1 MKEGELVSEQLGE
14 MKTFP
19 DYPTAKPIP
28 IPPDGT
34 WPQSVHV
41 FDEDTVAALHA
52 AEVTGRPLLLR
63 GDPGTGKSET
73 ARAAAA
79 AAKRPFVSVVID
91 GRTEPTDLKWRFD
104 AVARLAD
111 AQVAKADQPL
121 PGERA
126 YLLPGPLWWAYNW
139 KTARERLDEVNND
152 RNHKLAAAGTP
163 PAKWSPE
170 TGRAVLLIDEIDK
183 ADPDLP
189 NALLEVLAN
198 LGFREPYGGTEVACT
213 EATRPLVIITTNE
226 ERELPHAFL
235 RRCLVHRLELP
246 DDRDALIGWLV
257 DVGTRHQAALKWPAK
272 CSKKLMQQA
281 AAYVADARDSLA
293 KTGRYLP
300 GTSEFLDMIKVLA
313 TTPADM
319 HERRLAQLQ
328 KLALHKGGA
337 RHR

>member
-1 MKEGELVSEQLGE
+1 MTKIAAGKFVGESSPSG
-14 MKTFP
+14 
-19 DYPTAKPIP
+19 YPIAKPIP
-28 IPPDGT
+28 IPSDGT
-34 WPQSVHV
+34 WPKSVHV

-79 AAKRPFVSVVID
+79 AAERPFVSVVID

-111 AQVAKADQPL
+111 AQVKNNEKVLLD
-121 PGERA
+121 ERA
-126 YLLPGPLWWAYNW
+126 YLLPGPLWWAYDW
-139 KTARERLDEVNND
+139 KSANERLEEVNRD
-152 RNHKLAAAGTP
+152 RNYKLAGPGRP
-163 PAKWSPE
+163 PKSWKPDS
-170 TGRAVLLIDEIDK
+170 GRAVLLIDEIDK

-198 LGFREPYGGTEVACT
+198 LGFREPYGGADIACT
-213 EATRPLVIITTNE
+213 GATRPLVIITTNE

-246 DDRDALIGWLV
+246 EDRESLIGWLV
-257 DVGTRHQAALKWPAK
+257 DVGTRHQAALKWPGK
-272 CSKKLMQQA
+272 CSKKVMELA
-281 AAYVADARDSLA
+281 AGYVADVRESLA
-293 KTGRYLP
+293 NTGRYLP

-313 TTPADM
+313 TTPEDM
-319 HERRLAQLQ
+319 HDKRLAQLQ

>member
-1 MKEGELVSEQLGE
+1 MPKSTPANAANESSL
-14 MKTFP
+14 P
-19 DYPTAKPIP
+19 AYPLDKPIP
-28 IPPDGT
+28 IPADGT
-34 WPQSVHV
+34 WPRSVHV
-41 FDEDTVAALHA
+41 FDADTVAALHA
-52 AEVTGRPLLLR
+52 AEITGRPLLLR

-79 AAKRPFVSVVID
+79 AVGRPFVSVVID

-111 AQVAKADQPL
+111 AQVAKTDCAL
-121 PGERA
+121 REERA
-126 YLLPGPLWWAYNW
+126 YLLPGPLWWAYSW
-139 KTARERLDEVNND
+139 QSAQTRLTEVNRD
-152 RNHKLAAAGTP
+152 RKHELVAPGTLP
-163 PAKWSPE
+163 EKWTPE
-170 TGRAVLLIDEIDK
+170 SGRVVLLIDEIDK

-198 LGFREPYGGTEVACT
+198 LGFREPYGGTEISCS

-246 DDRDALIGWLV
+246 DDPDELINWLV
-257 DVGTRHQAALKWPAK
+257 QVGSRHQETLAWPGNCSDDVMKEAAG
-272 CSKKLMQQA
+272 
-281 AAYVADARDSLA
+281 YVADARKRLA
-293 KTGRYLP
+293 DTGRGRYLP

-313 TTPADM
+313 ATPANKLN
-319 HERRLAQLQ
+319 ERLEQLKQ
-328 KLALHKGGA
+328 LALNKGGG

>member
-1 MKEGELVSEQLGE
+1 MTKIAPNKTAGESSL
-14 MKTFP
+14 P
-19 DYPTAKPIP
+19 DYPALKPIP
-28 IPPDGT
+28 ISSDGT
-34 WPQSVHV
+34 WPESVHV

-52 AEVTGRPLLLR
+52 AEITGRPLLLR

-111 AQVAKADQPL
+111 AQVANKDKVL
-121 PGERA
+121 PDERA
-126 YLLPGPLWWAYNW
+126 YLLPGPLWWAYDW
-139 KTARERLDEVNND
+139 KTANDRLDEVNRD
-152 RNHKLAAAGTP
+152 RNHKLAGPGTP
-163 PAKWSPE
+163 PREWSPE
-170 TGRAVLLIDEIDK
+170 FGRTVLLIDEIDK

-198 LGFREPYGGTEVACT
+198 LGFREPYGGAEIACT

-246 DDRDALIGWLV
+246 ADRDALISWLV
-257 DVGTRHQAALKWPAK
+257 KVGTRHQVALKWPGR
-272 CSKKLMQQA
+272 CSKEVMEQA
-281 AAYVADARDSLA
+281 AGYVADARDSLA
-293 KTGRYLP
+293 STGRYLP

-319 HERRLAQLQ
+319 HDTRLAQLQ

>member
-1 MKEGELVSEQLGE
+1 MTETIPGGASAESSLPAYRPGKPVS
-14 MKTFP
+14 
-19 DYPTAKPIP
+19 IP
-28 IPPDGT
+28 CDGT
-34 WPQSVHV
+34 WPKSVHV
-41 FDEDTVAALHA
+41 FDADTIAALHA
-52 AEVTGRPLLLR
+52 AEITGRPLLLR

-91 GRTEPTDLKWRFD
+91 GRTEPNDLKWRFD

-111 AQVAKADQPL
+111 AQVVKTDQAL
-121 PGERA
+121 HEERA
-126 YLLPGPLWWAYNW
+126 YLLPGPLWWAYAW
-139 KTARERLDEVNND
+139 QSAQGRLEEIKHD
-152 RNHKLAAAGTP
+152 RGRSLTGPGTP
-163 PAKWSPE
+163 PRGWKPE
-170 TGRAVLLIDEIDK
+170 TGRVVLLIDEIDK

-198 LGFREPYGGTEVACT
+198 LGFREPYGGTEIGCS

-235 RRCLVHRLELP
+235 RRCLVHRLEP
-246 DDRDALIGWLV
+246 PSEREALVNWLV
-257 DVGTRHQAALKWPAK
+257 RVGSRHQTALQWPGK
-272 CSKKLMQQA
+272 CSEDRMREA

-293 KTGRYLP
+293 NTGQYLP

-313 TTPADM
+313 TTPSAE
-319 HERRLAQLQ
+319 HGVRLEQLKQ
-328 KLALHKGGA
+328 LALHKGGA

>member
-1 MKEGELVSEQLGE
+1 
-14 MKTFP
+14 
-19 DYPTAKPIP
+19 
-28 IPPDGT
+28 
-34 WPQSVHV
+34 VHV

-52 AEVTGRPLLLR
+52 AEVTGRPLLR

-79 AAKRPFVSVVID
+79 ERPFVSVVID

-111 AQVAKADQPL
+111 AQVAKADRPL
-121 PGERA
+121 KNERA

-139 KTARERLDEVNND
+139 KSANERLDEVNCD
-152 RNHKLAAAGTP
+152 RNHKLAAPGTP
-163 PAKWSPE
+163 PEKWSPE

-213 EATRPLVIITTNE
+213 EATRPLSSSPPTRSGSCPTPSCAAAWFIGWNCPMIGT
-226 ERELPHAFL
+226 
-235 RRCLVHRLELP
+235 
-246 DDRDALIGWLV
+246 LIGWLV
-257 DVGTRHQAALKWPAK
+257 NVGARHQAALKWPAK

-319 HERRLAQLQ
+319 HDTRLAQLQ
-328 KLALHKGGA
+328 NLALHKGGA

>member
-1 MKEGELVSEQLGE
+1 MTKIYLGNASGESSL
-14 MKTFP
+14 P
-19 DYPTAKPIP
+19 DYPATEPIP

-34 WPQSVHV
+34 WPKSVHV

-79 AAKRPFVSVVID
+79 AAKRPFISVVID

-111 AQVAKADQPL
+111 AQVKGVQD
-121 PGERA
+121 ERA
-126 YLLPGPLWWAYNW
+126 YLLPGPLWWAYHW
-139 KTARERLDEVNND
+139 KSANERLEEVNCD
-152 RNHKLAAAGTP
+152 RNHKLAGPGAP
-163 PAKWSPE
+163 PANWSPE

-198 LGFREPYGGTEVACT
+198 LGFREPYGGTEIACT

-246 DDRDALIGWLV
+246 DEREALIGWLV
-257 DVGTRHQAALKWPAK
+257 NVGARHQAELKWPGR
-272 CSKKLMQQA
+272 CSENVMQQA

-313 TTPADM
+313 TTQEEM
-319 HERRLAQLQ
+319 HDKRLAQLQ

>member
-1 MKEGELVSEQLGE
+1 MEPNVL
-14 MKTFP
+14 P
-19 DYPTAKPIP
+19 DYSISKPIP

-34 WPQSVHV
+34 WPKSVHV

-79 AAKRPFVSVVID
+79 AAERPFVSVVID
-91 GRTEPTDLKWRFD
+91 GRTEPSDLKWRFD

-111 AQVAKADQPL
+111 AQVAKTKNGLKD
-121 PGERA
+121 ERA

-139 KTARERLDEVNND
+139 KTANERLEEVKRD
-152 RNHKLAAAGTP
+152 RNHKLAGPGAP
-163 PAKWSPE
+163 PANWSPE

-198 LGFREPYGGTEVACT
+198 LGFREPYGGTEIACT

-246 DDRDALIGWLV
+246 DDREALVSWLV
-257 DVGTRHQAALKWPAK
+257 DVGSRHQAALKWPGK
-272 CSKKLMQQA
+272 CSKKVMERA
-281 AAYVADARDSLA
+281 AAYVADARERLA
-293 KTGRYLP
+293 STGRYLP

-313 TTPADM
+313 TTPADAVDK
-319 HERRLAQLQ
+319 RLEQLEM
-328 KLALHKGGA
+328 LALHKGGA

>member
-1 MKEGELVSEQLGE
+1 MTKIAAGKAIDESSLS
-14 MKTFP
+14 
-19 DYPTAKPIP
+19 DYPIAKPIP
-28 IPPDGT
+28 IPCDGT
-34 WPQSVHV
+34 WPKSVHV
-41 FDEDTVAALHA
+41 FDEDTAAALHA

-79 AAKRPFVSVVID
+79 SAKRPFVSVVID
-91 GRTEPTDLKWRFD
+91 GRTEPSDLKWRFD

-111 AQVAKADQPL
+111 AQVAKADRPL
-121 PGERA
+121 LDERA
-126 YLLPGPLWWAYNW
+126 YVLPGPLWWAYNW
-139 KTARERLDEVNND
+139 KSACERLDEVNGD
-152 RNHKLAAAGTP
+152 RNHKLTGPGTP
-163 PAKWSPE
+163 PANWSPE

-198 LGFREPYGGTEVACT
+198 LGFREPYGGTDIACT

-246 DDRDALIGWLV
+246 EDRESLIGWLV
-257 DVGTRHQAALKWPAK
+257 DVGTRHQAALEWPGK
-272 CSKKLMQQA
+272 CSKKVMEQA
-281 AAYVADARDSLA
+281 AEYVADARDSLA
-293 KTGRYLP
+293 STGRYLP

-313 TTPADM
+313 MTPEDM
-319 HERRLAQLQ
+319 HDKRLAQLQ
-328 KLALHKGGA
+328 ALALHKGGA
-337 RHR
+337 RQR